1 MKNRNWKKNAAA
13 IALVGAIA
21 AGGVVAGAVATR
33 QQITAELRPDIG
45 LTLNGQSQTL
55 DKSIIAYNGT
65 TYLPIR
71 NIGELMGLDV
81 DWNGTTQTVIL
92 NEQTGTTTPTPS
104 PVVSTTPTT
113 GDIGLEK
120 AKSIALAD
128 AGLTASQVTF
138 TKARQD
144 WDDGRMVYDVD
155 FYTGTAKY
163 DYEILASDGTVLQ
176 REKETFS
183 TGGTGTTSDVGLE
196 KAKSIA
202 LADAGLTAS
211 QVTFTKARQDWD
223 DGRMVYDVDFYTST
237 TKYDYEIA
245 ASDGTILQREQES
258 FNTGVGTGTTG
269 DIGLEKAKS
278 IALSNAGLSASQ
290 VTFTKARQDWDDGRM
305 VYDVEF
311 YTGTA
316 KYDYEIAAS
325 NGAILQ
331 KDQEKF
337 VTSTPATGTTN
348 NGSYIGVEKAKSIA
362 LANAGLSASQVTFV
376 KAQQDWDDG
385 RMEYEIEFYY
395 GGLKYEYTINA
406 ANGTILDMDMDR
418 D

>member
-13 IALVGAIA
+13 LALVGVIA
-21 AGGVVAGAVATR
+21 AGGAVAGAVATR
-33 QQITAELRPDIG
+33 QQITAELRPDIS
-45 LTLNGQSQTL
+45 LQLNGQTQAL

-71 NIGELMGLDV
+71 NIGELMGMDV

-92 NEQTGTTTPTPS
+92 NDQATPTVTPAPSTTTPVAT
-104 PVVSTTPTT
+104 TTPTT

-128 AGLTASQVTF
+128 AGLSASQVTF
-138 TKARQD
+138 TKAWQD
-144 WDDGRMVYDVD
+144 WDN
-155 FYTGTAKY
+155 
-163 DYEILASDGTVLQ
+163 
-176 REKETFS
+176 
-183 TGGTGTTSDVGLE
+183 
-196 KAKSIA
+196 
-202 LADAGLTAS
+202 
-211 QVTFTKARQDWD
+211 
-223 DGRMVYDVDFYTST
+223 GRMVYDVDFYTST

-290 VTFTKARQDWDDGRM
+290 VTF
-305 VYDVEF
+305 
-311 YTGTA
+311 
-316 KYDYEIAAS
+316 
-325 NGAILQ
+325 
-331 KDQEKF
+331 
-337 VTSTPATGTTN
+337 
-348 NGSYIGVEKAKSIA
+348 
-362 LANAGLSASQVTFV
+362 V

-395 GGLKYEYTINA
+395 GGLKYEYTILA
-406 ANGTILDMDMDR
+406 TTGTILEKDVDR

>member
-13 IALVGAIA
+13 LALVGAIA

-92 NEQTGTTTPTPS
+92 NEQTGTATTPTPS
-104 PVVSTTPTT
+104 PVVSTTPST

-155 FYTGTAKY
+155 FYTSSAKY
-163 DYEILASDGTVLQ
+163 DYEILASDGTILQ
-176 REKETFS
+176 REQETF
-183 TGGTGTTSDVGLE
+183 TTAGTGTGTTSDVGLE

-237 TKYDYEIA
+237 
-245 ASDGTILQREQES
+245 
-258 FNTGVGTGTTG
+258 
-269 DIGLEKAKS
+269 
-278 IALSNAGLSASQ
+278 
-290 VTFTKARQDWDDGRM
+290 
-305 VYDVEF
+305 
-311 YTGTA
+311 A
-316 KYDYEIAAS
+316 KYDYEIAA
-325 NGAILQ
+325 NGTVLQ
-331 KDQEKF
+331 REQETF
-337 VTSTPATGTTN
+337 TTAGTGTGTGTTN

-395 GGLKYEYTINA
+395 GGMKYEYTILA
-406 ANGTILDMDMDR
+406 TNGTILDMEVDR

>member
-13 IALVGAIA
+13 LALVGAIA

-92 NEQTGTTTPTPS
+92 NEQTGTATTPTPS
-104 PVVSTTPTT
+104 PVVSTTPST

-128 AGLTASQVTF
+128 AGLTTSQVTF

-155 FYTGTAKY
+155 FYTSTAKY
-163 DYEILASDGTVLQ
+163 DYEILASDGTILQ

-211 QVTFTKARQDWD
+211 QVTFTKAQQDWD

-237 TKYDYEIA
+237 
-245 ASDGTILQREQES
+245 
-258 FNTGVGTGTTG
+258 
-269 DIGLEKAKS
+269 
-278 IALSNAGLSASQ
+278 
-290 VTFTKARQDWDDGRM
+290 
-305 VYDVEF
+305 
-311 YTGTA
+311 A
-316 KYDYEIAAS
+316 KYDYEIAAD
-325 NGAILQ
+325 GTVLQ
-331 KDQEKF
+331 REQEKF
-337 VTSTPATGTTN
+337 VTGTSSTGTGTTN

-395 GGLKYEYTINA
+395 GGMKYEYTILA
-406 ANGTILDMDMDR
+406 TNGTILDMDVDR

>member
-1 MKNRNWKKNAAA
+1 MKNRNWKKNVAAL
-13 IALVGAIA
+13 ALVGAIA

-33 QQITAELRPDIG
+33 QQIIAELRPDIS
-45 LTLNGQSQTL
+45 LQLNGQAQAL

-71 NIGELMGLDV
+71 NIGELMGMDV

-92 NEQTGTTTPTPS
+92 NDQATTSPSPSTTPTP
-104 PVVSTTPTT
+104 VATTTPSTS
-113 GDIGLEK
+113 DIGLEK

-128 AGLTASQVTF
+128 
-138 TKARQD
+138 
-144 WDDGRMVYDVD
+144 
-155 FYTGTAKY
+155 
-163 DYEILASDGTVLQ
+163 
-176 REKETFS
+176 
-183 TGGTGTTSDVGLE
+183 
-196 KAKSIA
+196 
-202 LADAGLTAS
+202 
-211 QVTFTKARQDWD
+211 
-223 DGRMVYDVDFYTST
+223 
-237 TKYDYEIA
+237 
-245 ASDGTILQREQES
+245 
-258 FNTGVGTGTTG
+258 
-269 DIGLEKAKS
+269 
-278 IALSNAGLSASQ
+278 AGLSASQ

-311 YTGTA
+311 YTSTA

-331 KDQEKF
+331 KDQEQF

-362 LANAGLSASQVTFV
+362 LSNAGLSASQVTFV

-395 GGLKYEYTINA
+395 GGLKYEYTILA
-406 ANGTILDMDMDR
+406 TTGTILEKDVDR

>member
-237 TKYDYEIA
+237 
-245 ASDGTILQREQES
+245 
-258 FNTGVGTGTTG
+258 
-269 DIGLEKAKS
+269 
-278 IALSNAGLSASQ
+278 
-290 VTFTKARQDWDDGRM
+290 
-305 VYDVEF
+305 
-311 YTGTA
+311 A
-316 KYDYEIAAS
+316 KYDYEIAAD
-325 NGAILQ
+325 GTVLQ
-331 KDQEKF
+331 REQETF
-337 VTSTPATGTTN
+337 ATGGTGTTN

>member
-1 MKNRNWKKNAAA
+1 MKNRNWKKNAVALT
-13 IALVGAIA
+13 LVGAIA

-33 QQITAELRPDIG
+33 QQILAELRPDIG

-55 DKSIIAYNGT
+55 DKSIIAYDGT

-92 NEQTGTTTPTPS
+92 NEQTGTSTPAATTPVT
-104 PVVSTTPTT
+104 TTPVASTPVTTTPVATT

-138 TKARQD
+138 TKAWQD

-155 FYTGTAKY
+155 FYTSSAKY
-163 DYEILASDGTVLQ
+163 DYEILASDGTILQ
-176 REKETFS
+176 REKETF
-183 TGGTGTTSDVGLE
+183 TTAGTGTGTTSDVGLE

-202 LADAGLTAS
+202 LADAGLIAS

-237 TKYDYEIA
+237 
-245 ASDGTILQREQES
+245 
-258 FNTGVGTGTTG
+258 
-269 DIGLEKAKS
+269 
-278 IALSNAGLSASQ
+278 
-290 VTFTKARQDWDDGRM
+290 
-305 VYDVEF
+305 
-311 YTGTA
+311 A
-316 KYDYEIAAS
+316 KYDYEIAA
-325 NGAILQ
+325 NGTVLQ
-331 KDQEKF
+331 REQETF
-337 VTSTPATGTTN
+337 TTAGTGTGTGTTN

-362 LANAGLSASQVTFV
+362 LANAGLSANQVTFV

-395 GGLKYEYTINA
+395 GGMKYEYTILA
-406 ANGTILDMDMDR
+406 TNGTILDMEVDR

>member
-92 NEQTGTTTPTPS
+92 NEQTGTATTPTPS

-138 TKARQD
+138 TKAQ
-144 WDDGRMVYDVD
+144 
-155 FYTGTAKY
+155 
-163 DYEILASDGTVLQ
+163 
-176 REKETFS
+176 
-183 TGGTGTTSDVGLE
+183 
-196 KAKSIA
+196 
-202 LADAGLTAS
+202 
-211 QVTFTKARQDWD
+211 QDWD

-237 TKYDYEIA
+237 
-245 ASDGTILQREQES
+245 
-258 FNTGVGTGTTG
+258 
-269 DIGLEKAKS
+269 
-278 IALSNAGLSASQ
+278 
-290 VTFTKARQDWDDGRM
+290 
-305 VYDVEF
+305 
-311 YTGTA
+311 A
-316 KYDYEIAAS
+316 KYDYEIAAD
-325 NGAILQ
+325 GTVLQ
-331 KDQEKF
+331 REQEKF
-337 VTSTPATGTTN
+337 VTGTSSTGTGTTN

-395 GGLKYEYTINA
+395 GGMKYEYTILA
-406 ANGTILDMDMDR
+406 TNGTILDMDVDR

>member
-237 TKYDYEIA
+237 
-245 ASDGTILQREQES
+245 
-258 FNTGVGTGTTG
+258 
-269 DIGLEKAKS
+269 
-278 IALSNAGLSASQ
+278 
-290 VTFTKARQDWDDGRM
+290 
-305 VYDVEF
+305 
-311 YTGTA
+311 A
-316 KYDYEIAAS
+316 KYDYEIAS
-325 NGAILQ
+325 DGTVLQ
-331 KDQEKF
+331 REQETF
-337 VTSTPATGTTN
+337 TTGGTGTTN